1 MKKSTL
7 DAWYHAS
14 AVKKI
19 CRVSGQSATKRPQ
32 HFRQSQGH
40 FAVANSWVSSPGS
53 LILASGPSHSYPLD
67 FQKFCRNPVR
77 GQGRHGHQ
85 ELQGRNAVRIFNE
98 SKRVLPLRFRRPR
111 RRPGRRPPAQAGG
124 QAGTDTKNHKGE
136 TRVDFSNNLTAFAL
150 WVPPACRPAGLLKEF
165 VFFKN
170 PLRIQGRQAGGSKMA
185 KTAALRV

>member
-1 MKKSTL
+1 MDTKNYKGGTLLEFSTNL
-7 DAWYHAS
+7 
-14 AVKKI
+14 
-19 CRVSGQSATKRPQ
+19 RG
-32 HFRQSQGH
+32 
-40 FAVANSWVSSPGS
+40 
-53 LILASGPSHSYPLD
+53 
-67 FQKFCRNPVR
+67 FCRCVSAGFGAGLGR
-77 GQGRHGHQ
+77 RRGRHGHQ
-85 ELQGRNAVRIFNE
+85 ELQGRNAVRIFNQ